1 MRIFIFLSFFTI
13 LFSSCNLPILPSDS
27 QEIVETTQSGTL
39 SYQASLDPEVRLSL
53 AKKRKSYISGI
64 RKGDFYSLQNAPEE
78 ALSYYLQIQE
88 KIPDDQ
94 VVRKKIAHVYFLLK
108 DWKNSYGQ
116 YVQVP
121 FTELTKS
128 EKDELYR
135 SLFFDADRTDRLT
148 ELARLPEDPIQDYY
162 RNIDVCYTGIH
173 NCIIGI
179 QGYTGSEDRIQDIRL
194 QIQNAP
200 KISEDYQYRNLL
212 VAAKFYEQGMY
223 RVSSKIAHEILEN
236 RPDYTEAKKIEAFS
250 LYELGEY
257 DPAKKLLL
265 QYLEKNP
272 NDLESIVRIGELSF
286 QLGDYSTSNLYINN
300 AILAGYTPKI
310 DLERRLI
317 FNYSLL
323 GDTAGAMKVFGY
335 LLQEADLS
343 EDDFAVGISFALEQ
357 GQNEKAKS
365 WAVEGL
371 RAFPNSPITQPLY

>member
-1 MRIFIFLSFFTI
+1 MRILIFLSFLTI
-13 LFSSCNLPILPSDS
+13 YLSSCSSLSFPSDS
-27 QEIVETTQSGTL
+27 PSTGSTTQSGSA
-39 SYQASLDPEVRLSL
+39 SYQASLDPDVRLSL

-108 DWKNSYGQ
+108 DWKNAYLQ

-121 FTELTKS
+121 LTELTQG
-128 EKDELYR
+128 EKDELYH
-135 SLFFDADRTDRLT
+135 SLFFDAGRTEHLT
-148 ELARLPEDPIQDYY
+148 ELARLPVDPIQEYY
-162 RNIDVCYTGIH
+162 RNIDVCYAGIH
-173 NCIIGI
+173 ECIVGI
-179 QGYTGSEDRIQDIRL
+179 QAYTGSNQSIKDIQS

-223 RVSSKIAHEILEN
+223 RISSQIAHEILEN
-236 RPDYTEAKKIEAFS
+236 RPDYIEVKKIEAFS

-286 QLGDYSTSNLYINN
+286 HIGDYSTSNLYINN
-300 AILAGYTPKI
+300 AILAGYTPKT

-323 GDTAGAMKVFGY
+323 GDTAGALKVFGY
-335 LLQEADLS
+335 LLQETDLS

-357 GQNEKAKS
+357 
-365 WAVEGL
+365 
-371 RAFPNSPITQPLY
+371 